1 MKKYIKPFLLVLFNN
16 SFLLML
22 NTKEVAQHL
31 WSIILFALLWFLTFL
46 LLVVGVAEGRE
57 NVNKTDENNKS
68 LN

>member
-31 WSIILFALLWFLTFL
+31 WSIILFALLWFWTFAM
-46 LLVVGVAEGRE
+46 LVVGMRYS
-57 NVNKTDENNKS
+57 KIPDEKKS
-68 LN
+68 TN